1 MNILLLQETDWI
13 KRGPH
18 QQHHLM
24 DRMALKGHQIR
35 VIDYE
40 YLWKEDKDR
49 TILTGRKEIKGAY
62 KIFKEADITL
72 IRPGMLKIPILDMA
86 SILYFHEK
94 EIKREIQEFKPDVI
108 IAFGILNSYL
118 GMQQAK
124 KHNIPFVYYLI
135 DHLHTLLPNKLTRKT
150 AKQFEKQTLKGA
162 DQIFVINQ
170 GLKDYAVGMGGDIN
184 KISLIPAGV
193 DLEKFNPQVD
203 GSLIREKYGIKKDDI
218 LLFFMGW
225 IYDFSGM
232 KEVAESLS
240 TTDNEHI
247 KLMIVG
253 DGDLYKPLLKMKSE
267 KNLDGKLILT
277 GKIPFEEIPGHIAA
291 ADICLL
297 PAYKNEI
304 MMNIVPIKIYEY
316 MAMGKPVIATNLP
329 GIQKE
334 FGLDSGINYIE
345 NSNDALEK
353 SICLNK
359 TNKIKAE
366 GAKAHSYVHDLSWD
380 NITGQFEDILNECVS
395 KPSPI
400 PLNQYFG
407 VDKSR
412 AIELN

>member
-1 MNILLLQETDWI
+1 MNILVLQETDWI

-24 DRMALKGHQIR
+24 DRMSLRGHHIR

-40 YLWKEDKDR
+40 YLWKEDKER
-49 TILTGRKEIKGAY
+49 KILTGRKEIKGTY
-62 KIFKEADITL
+62 KIFKEANITL
-72 IRPGMLKIPILDMA
+72 IRPGMIKLPVLDMA

-94 EIKREIQEFKPDVI
+94 EIKRQIQEFKPDVI
-108 IAFGILNSYL
+108 IAFGILNAYL

-124 KHNIPFVYYLI
+124 KHDIPFVYYLI
-135 DHLHTLLPNKLTRKT
+135 DHLHTLLPNEITRKT
-150 AKQFEKQTLKGA
+150 AEQFEKHTLKDA
-162 DQIFVINQ
+162 DEIFVINK
-170 GLKDYAVGMGGDIN
+170 GLKDYAVEMGGDVN
-184 KISLIPAGV
+184 KISVIPAGV

-203 GSLIREKYGIKKDDI
+203 GSSIRERYGIKKDDL

-232 KEVAESLS
+232 KEVAESLC
-240 TTDNEHI
+240 TTDNEKI

-253 DGDLYKPLLKMKSE
+253 EGDLYKPLLKMKSE
-267 KNLDGKLILT
+267 KHLEDKLILT
-277 GKIPFEEIPGHIAA
+277 GKIPFEEVPQHIAA

-334 FGLDSGINYIE
+334 FGSDSGINYIE
-345 NSNDALEK
+345 KSDDTLEK
-353 SICLNK
+353 ASWLYK
-359 TNKIKAE
+359 TNRMDVEGEKAY
-366 GAKAHSYVHDLSWD
+366 SYVHDLSWD
-380 NITGQFEDILNECVS
+380 NITVQFEKNLS
-395 KPSPI
+395 
-400 PLNQYFG
+400 L
-407 VDKSR
+407 
-412 AIELN
+412 

>member
-1 MNILLLQETDWI
+1 MKILLLQETDWI

-40 YLWKEDKDR
+40 YLWKEDNKDR
-49 TILTGRKEIKGAY
+49 KIFTGRKEIKGAY

-72 IRPGMLKIPILDMA
+72 IRPGMIKLPILDMT

-94 EIKREIQEFKPDVI
+94 EIKRQITEFKPEVI
-108 IAFGILNSYL
+108 ISFGILNAYL
-118 GMQQAK
+118 GMKQAK
-124 KHNIPFVYYLI
+124 KHHIPFVYYLI
-135 DHLHTLLPNKLTRKT
+135 DHLHTLLPNKLKKKT
-150 AKQFEKQTLKGA
+150 AKQFEKQTIRGS
-162 DQIFVINQ
+162 DRIFVINQ
-170 GLKDYAVGMGGDIN
+170 GLKDYAVEMDGDVD
-184 KISLIPAGV
+184 KISVIPAGV
-193 DLEKFNPQVD
+193 DFEKFNPQTD
-203 GSLIREKYGIKKDDI
+203 GSSIREKYGIKKNDI

-240 TTDNEHI
+240 NNDNENI

-253 DGDLYKPLLKMKSE
+253 EGDLYKHLSKMKSE
-267 KNLDGKLILT
+267 NNLNEKLILT
-277 GKIPFEEIPGHIAA
+277 GKIPFEEVPKHIAS

-329 GIQKE
+329 GLKKE
-334 FGLDSGINYIE
+334 FGNNNGIIYIE
-345 NSNDALEK
+345 NPEQTLEK
-353 SICLNK
+353 AIYLYENYMIKSEGNK
-359 TNKIKAE
+359 ASLYSRDQDWNKITNE
-366 GAKAHSYVHDLSWD
+366 
-380 NITGQFEDILNECVS
+380 FESMLKNVPKKNVS
-395 KPSPI
+395 VI
-400 PLNQYFG
+400 GN
-407 VDKSR
+407 
-412 AIELN
+412 

>member
-1 MNILLLQETDWI
+1 MNILVLQETDWI

-24 DRMALKGHQIR
+24 DRMALKGHQVR

-40 YLWKEDKDR
+40 YLWKEDKER
-49 TILTGRKEIKGAY
+49 KLFTGRKEIKGAY
-62 KIFKEADITL
+62 KLFKEANITL
-72 IRPGMLKIPILDMA
+72 IRPGMIKFPFLDMA

-94 EIKREIQEFKPDVI
+94 EIKRQIQEFKPDVI
-108 IAFGILNSYL
+108 TAFGVLNAYL

-124 KHNIPFVYYLI
+124 KYNVPFVYYLI
-135 DHLHTLLPNKLTRKT
+135 DHLHTLLPNELTRKT
-150 AKQFEKQTLKGA
+150 AEQFEKQTVKGA
-162 DQIFVINQ
+162 DRIFVINK
-170 GLKDYAVGMGGDIN
+170 GLKDYAVEMGGNAN
-184 KISLIPAGV
+184 KISVIPAGV
-193 DLEKFNPQVD
+193 DLDKFNPRVN
-203 GSLIREKYGIKKDDI
+203 GSPIREKYGIKKDDI

-240 TTDNEHI
+240 TTDNEKI

-253 DGDLYKPLLKMKSE
+253 EGDLYKPLLKMKSE

-277 GKIPFEEIPGHIAA
+277 GKIPFEEVPKHVAA

-334 FGLDSGINYIE
+334 FGSDNGINYIE
-345 NSNDALEK
+345 NSEDTLEK
-353 SICLNK
+353 ATWLYNTNRIK
-359 TNKIKAE
+359 TEGMKAY
-366 GAKAHSYVHDLSWD
+366 SYVNDLTWD
-380 NITGQFEDILNECVS
+380 NITGQFEGLLS
-395 KPSPI
+395 K
-400 PLNQYFG
+400 
-407 VDKSR
+407 
-412 AIELN
+412 